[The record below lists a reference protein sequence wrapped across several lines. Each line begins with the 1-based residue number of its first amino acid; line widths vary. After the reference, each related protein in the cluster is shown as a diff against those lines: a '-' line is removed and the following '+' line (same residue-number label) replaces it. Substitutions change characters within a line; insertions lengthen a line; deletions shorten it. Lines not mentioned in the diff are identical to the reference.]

1 MTRYLIANRWQTPDG
16 TILHSKHRHDYVTHF
31 DTVLEREVF
40 LDGGLDY
47 TRISFGD
54 CLKDIS
60 VYSNDKHEVKR
71 EVFCW
76 GTRGKDGKQPVTF
89 IYLKDMETDHIE
101 SVLSTQH
108 HVPSHIVKM
117 FKEEL
122 KYRKQL
128 KT

>member
-1 MTRYLIANRWQTPDG
+1 MTKYLIANRWQTPDG
-16 TILHSKHRHDYVTHF
+16 TVLHSKHRHDYVVHF

-54 CLKDIS
+54 CLKDVS
-60 VYSNDKHEVKR
+60 VYSTDPHEVKR

-89 IYLKDMETDHIE
+89 IYLKDMETDHIKA
-101 SVLSTQH
+101 VLSTQH

-117 FKEEL
+117 FKDEL
-122 KYRKQL
+122 KYRKQI
-128 KT
+128 